1 MARNL
6 ATYSENAATAQA
18 MAPEESRAMGAAERP
33 DAVKS
38 GIVRSASSRAADA
51 LSEPASS
58 QARAGRGSNT
68 PNGGAKGVPTGK
80 PSPSGNQVGQSV
92 PADGGEPESAADP
105 AKAAQSKLNLK
116 RAIADEAVEQLDDS
130 DELEGVADMHRTGR
144 SARSLI
150 SRHRARAAKPSPT
163 GKGGKATAGKSGAKA
178 ETAAKAKE
186 ANAERMRRAALAKA
200 QESAAATGAN
210 AAGAAA
216 ATAAEGGAA
225 TAVGGIASVAAP
237 VAGVIA
243 GIVTFVICVLA
254 VSQLISALF
263 GFWENEAAKQSMEGL
278 PPYITYEMVEAALE
292 CQEEYGHPA
301 GCTLAQIIVES
312 GQGDTMSRLATRDH
326 NLFGMKWASS
336 FGGCAEVSGKSAW
349 QTNEEV
355 DGSTVTI
362 TAYFTVFR
370 SDVDCIRFR
379 SRVFLQASTYAGN
392 ATIQEAISKH
402 DSDLMAEG
410 LKDAGWAT
418 SSSYVESLKSVMDTY
433 GLRRYDSMT
442 VEDLKAATAS
452 GSTIV
457 QAAYSQLGVPYVWGG
472 STPGVGLDCS
482 GLTQYCYRQA
492 GISIS
497 HYTEDQYAELRHI
510 PLSQA
515 QPGDILYK
523 PGHVAIYIGDGK
535 YIHEPQTGD
544 VCRIASGIDY
554 FTCAL
559 RAG

>member
-1 MARNL
+1 
-6 ATYSENAATAQA
+6 
-18 MAPEESRAMGAAERP
+18 MGAADRP

-51 LSEPASS
+51 LSEPARS
-58 QARAGRGSNT
+58 QASAGRGNKAAGDVKSI
-68 PNGGAKGVPTGK
+68 PSRK
-80 PSPSGNQVGQSV
+80 PSPGGKQVGQSV
-92 PADGGEPESAADP
+92 PANVTGPDAGADS

-116 RAIADEAVEQLDDS
+116 RAIANEAVEQLDDS

-150 SRHRARAAKPSPT
+150 TRRRARANKPSPT
-163 GKGGKATAGKSGAKA
+163 GKGAKKSSKT
-178 ETAAKAKE
+178 EQAAKAKE

-216 ATAAEGGAA
+216 ATAAEGGTA
-225 TAVGGIASVAAP
+225 TIVGGIASALAP

-243 GIVTFVICVLA
+243 GIVALVICVLA
-254 VSQLISALF
+254 VSQVVSALF

-336 FGGCAEVSGKSAW
+336 FGGCYEVSGKSAW

-355 DGSTVTI
+355 NGSTVTI
-362 TAYFTVFR
+362 TAYFTVFK

-379 SRVFLQASTYAGN
+379 SRVFLQSSTYAGN
-392 ATIQEAISKH
+392 AKIQEAISQH

-433 GLRRYDSMT
+433 NLRRFDSMT
-442 VEDLKAATAS
+442 AEDLKAATAS
-452 GSTIV
+452 GSAIV

>member
-6 ATYSENAATAQA
+6 ATYSDNAQA
-18 MAPEESRAMGAAERP
+18 VQATAPEESRAMGAADRP

-51 LSEPASS
+51 LSEPARS
-58 QARAGRGSNT
+58 QASAGRGSNSSH
-68 PNGGAKGVPTGK
+68 GDARGAPSGK
-80 PSPSGNQVGQSV
+80 SSPSGKQVGQSV
-92 PADGGEPESAADP
+92 PANVTGPDTGAVS
-105 AKAAQSKLNLK
+105 AKATQSKLNLK
-116 RAIADEAVEQLDDS
+116 RAIANEAVEQLDDS
-130 DELEGVADMHRTGR
+130 EELEGVADMHRTGR

-150 SRHRARAAKPSPT
+150 SRRRARASKPSPT
-163 GKGGKATAGKSGAKA
+163 GKGGKANAKA
-178 ETAAKAKE
+178 EQAAKAKE
-186 ANAERMRRAALAKA
+186 ANAERMHRAALAKA
-200 QESAAATGAN
+200 QESTAATGVN

-216 ATAAEGGAA
+216 ATAAEGGTA
-225 TAVGGIASVAAP
+225 TVVGGIASALAP

-243 GIVTFVICVLA
+243 GIAAFVICVLA
-254 VSQLISALF
+254 VSQVISALF

-278 PPYITYEMVEAALE
+278 PPFITYEMVEAALE

-336 FGGCAEVSGKSAW
+336 FGGCNEVSGKSAW

-355 DGSTVTI
+355 NGSTVTI
-362 TAYFTVFR
+362 TAYFTVFK

-379 SRVFLQASTYAGN
+379 SRVFLQSSTYAGN
-392 ATIQEAISKH
+392 AKIQEAISQH

-410 LKDAGWAT
+410 LKEAGWAT

-433 GLRRYDSMT
+433 NLRRFDSMT
-442 VEDLKAATAS
+442 VEDLKAAAAS

>member
-1 MARNL
+1 MAKNL
-6 ATYSENAATAQA
+6 ATYSDNAATVQA
-18 MAPEESRAMGAAERP
+18 VAPEESRAMGSANRP
-33 DAVKS
+33 DAMKS

-51 LSEPASS
+51 LSEPAHS
-58 QARAGRGSNT
+58 QASAGRGSNEAT
-68 PNGGAKGVPTGK
+68 AYAKGAASGK
-80 PSPSGNQVGQSV
+80 PFTGGNKVGQSV
-92 PADGGEPESAADP
+92 PANGACPDTAADS
-105 AKAAQSKLNLK
+105 AKAAQSRLNLK
-116 RAIADEAVEQLDDS
+116 RAIADETVEQLDDS

-150 SRHRARAAKPSPT
+150 SRRRARANKPSPT
-163 GKGGKATAGKSGAKA
+163 GKGGKENAKA
-178 ETAAKAKE
+178 NSAAKARE
-186 ANAERMRRAALAKA
+186 ANAERMHRAALAKA
-200 QESAAATGAN
+200 QESAAATGVN
-210 AAGAAA
+210 AAGASA
-216 ATAAEGGAA
+216 ATAAEGG
-225 TAVGGIASVAAP
+225 TASIVGGIASAVAP

-243 GIVTFVICVLA
+243 GIVAFVICVLA
-254 VSQLISALF
+254 VSQVISALF

-336 FGGCAEVSGKSAW
+336 FGGCKEVSGKSAW

-355 DGSTVTI
+355 GGSTVTI
-362 TAYFTVFR
+362 TAYFTVFN
-370 SDVDCIRFR
+370 SDVDCIKFR
-379 SRVFLQASTYAGN
+379 SRVFLQSSTYAGN
-392 ATIQEAISKH
+392 AKIQEAISKH

-433 GLRRYDSMT
+433 SLRRFDSMT

-452 GSTIV
+452 GSVIV